1 MSTQTILVVDD
12 SRAVRLQIQR
22 ILIDAGYEVITAENG
37 VQAIDQLKNNPCLM
51 ILDVLMPELDGYGV
65 CEKLDEMSDQYGR
78 LPIVFLTA
86 VDSNAM
92 ELLGRQYGVYLQK
105 PINPPELL
113 TAVQYQLES
122 TASF

>member
-12 SRAVRLQIQR
+12 SRAIRLQIQR

-37 VQAIDQLKNNPCLM
+37 VQALDQLKNHPHLM
-51 ILDVLMPELDGYGV
+51 VLDVLMPELDGYGV
-65 CEKLDEMSDQYGR
+65 CEKLDEMSDQCGR

-105 PINPPELL
+105 PLNPQELL

-122 TASF
+122 TPTC